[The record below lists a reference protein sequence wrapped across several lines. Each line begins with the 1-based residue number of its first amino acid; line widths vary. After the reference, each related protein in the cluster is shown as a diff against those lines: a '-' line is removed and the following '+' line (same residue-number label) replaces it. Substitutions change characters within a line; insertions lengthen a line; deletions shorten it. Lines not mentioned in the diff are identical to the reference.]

1 MRVCVCVCIVHPGS
15 STDTEL
21 LQLLQELAGT
31 PMEGGEKEE
40 EEKGEREEINS
51 PAHSHSQLHLQSQ
64 PQSQKRFSSQKTRLN
79 TSQSIAAAI
88 GGRSRLSSAS
98 SSLFSSSSS
107 NSNGSSQQPLVVAG
121 SEQKKTRAESLSAS
135 HFPDSDEEE
144 LIKMTGSP
152 LPNYKKRGDVRD
164 DESGNDDDNDNGD
177 DDALMM
183 MMEGVSRKYMYG
195 HSLSLDPENDVFLSS
210 STARGLESTP
220 PCGIRVAATTT
231 TTTTLPNSDCGGVTT
246 TTAGIAAGTGSS
258 GFTGMR
264 PEVAGMGTRPELTGM
279 GMEMR
284 TQTESPVRGRGGG
297 DVYVSKSNSATFAQK
312 EEGVGFEMSEQ
323 SLMQFDYTPTTSVG
337 GVFGEYPSSQKSVV
351 VGGNADLNISA
362 LQQATTQAS
371 QMVTSISQ
379 RRKVIQL
386 CSDLNDSL
394 AAGVGV
400 GGAWWWG
407 GGSEGSLG
415 GKEEGEGEGEGEG
428 AGEGVEGEVGGG
440 EGKESEDE
448 RESFLMS
455 QVVTYEDITGTCDRS
470 VHTYIHT
477 YKHAGST
484 FVHVHTYMHAG
495 STFVRT
501 CTEHKGH
508 SSFMHVIIVIC
519 MNFVGTF
526 VP

>member
-1 MRVCVCVCIVHPGS
+1 MCVCVCVCVVHPGS

-31 PMEGGEKEE
+31 PMEGGGEEEE
-40 EEKGEREEINS
+40 EEKEGEGEREDINS

-164 DESGNDDDNDNGD
+164 AESGNDDDNDNGD

-183 MMEGVSRKYMYG
+183 MMEGVSRKYMCG

-210 STARGLESTP
+210 STACGLESTP

-264 PEVAGMGTRPELTGM
+264 PEVTGMGTRPELTGM

-297 DVYVSKSNSATFAQK
+297 GGGGDVYVSKSNSATFAQK
-312 EEGVGFEMSEQ
+312 EEKGEELEGVGFEMSEQ

-351 VGGNADLNISA
+351 VSRNTDLNISA

-400 GGAWWWG
+400 GGAGVGGAWWWG

-440 EGKESEDE
+440 GGKESEDE

-470 VHTYIHT
+470 VHTRTSMQVVHLYMYIH
-477 YKHAGST
+477 AC
-484 FVHVHTYMHAG
+484 
-495 STFVRT
+495 R
-501 CTEHKGH
+501 
-508 SSFMHVIIVIC
+508 
-519 MNFVGTF
+519 
-526 VP
+526 